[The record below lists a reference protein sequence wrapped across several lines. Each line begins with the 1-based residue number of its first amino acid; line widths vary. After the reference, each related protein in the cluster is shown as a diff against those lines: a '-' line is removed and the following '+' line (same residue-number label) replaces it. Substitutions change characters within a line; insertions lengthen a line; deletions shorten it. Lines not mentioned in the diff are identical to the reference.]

1 MPSYVHLCV
10 CMYVYLEISR
20 REIAELLV
28 PEFLLLARLKGQFLL
43 FSKAFDTVRHST
55 LLEKM
60 AKLDMPVTA
69 YNWLVDFF
77 SGHSHCTVYRGQ
89 MSQLKSITAS
99 IIQGSGI
106 GPASYVINA
115 GDLEVQTL
123 GNKLCKFADDTY
135 LIIPA
140 TNVDSR
146 SAEIDNIET
155 WARTNNLTL
164 NRTKSKEIV
173 FVDTKRKR
181 QVATY
186 PPLPGIERVTSLKI
200 LGITVTNGLSAS
212 DHVRGIITNCA
223 QTLYA
228 LRVLRAHG
236 MRDSA
241 LQIIFRSVIVAKLIY
256 AASAWWGFTN
266 ASDRQRVNAF
276 LRRSIRCGLC
286 PSDLPPFEE
295 LCQAADEQLFK
306 NILLNN
312 NHVLYSLLPPPAIAS
327 QNYNL
332 RPRAHNR
339 QLISHSGYLTD
350 CNFINRLIYS
360 NIY

>member
-1 MPSYVHLCV
+1 MPIPKTQTPKQQSDFRP
-10 CMYVYLEISR
+10 ISITPVLTR
-20 REIAELLV
+20 IMEKTVVRHFLYPTFLAPPPTLTFSDQFAFRPTGSPVAAII
-28 PEFLLLARLKGQFLL
+28 FLLNTITNMLL
-43 FSKAFDTVRHST
+43 SNPYVIIISLDFSKAFDTVRHST

-60 AKLDMPVTA
+60 DKLDMPVTA

-241 LQIIFRSVIVAKLIY
+241 LQIIYRSVIVAKLMY
-256 AASAWWGFTN
+256 AASAWWVSQMRPTDNESTHSCAAVFVAAYALQT
-266 ASDRQRVNAF
+266 F
-276 LRRSIRCGLC
+276 LRL
-286 PSDLPPFEE
+286 
-295 LCQAADEQLFK
+295 K
-306 NILLNN
+306 NC
-312 NHVLYSLLPPPAIAS
+312 A
-327 QNYNL
+327 
-332 RPRAHNR
+332 R
-339 QLISHSGYLTD
+339 
-350 CNFINRLIYS
+350 
-360 NIY
+360 